1 MAKSFR
7 FAVGIITRL
16 APESIATRSLDVVT
30 DLETLDK
37 VLPYYPTGK
46 DFEEFLI
53 QGIINFLLY
62 IFQNAKKIWQCFSVA
77 IPIIWTQN
85 LFKVIV
91 LG

>member
-1 MAKSFR
+1 MAKSLR

-30 DLETLDK
+30 DLEPLDK

-53 QGIINFLLY
+53 QSINPVCLII
-62 IFQNAKKIWQCFSVA
+62 QE
-77 IPIIWTQN
+77 IPYDKASMPVKRIN
-85 LFKVIV
+85 VFAD
-91 LG
+91 G